1 MAKKDKIEESA
12 EKNGDKMTIYEYE
25 QKYVKRQNVRGAKI
39 FLRIFAAILGVFLFV
54 LLFLTALRVYE
65 INDIAGYAT
74 GAVCLVLYI
83 FIFVIPLIKI
93 MRAPYFVTNVNAQTA
108 SAAKRHNRKVR
119 QEIADKMI
127 NFTAKVD
134 GAGWYDSELVGKLA
148 IARNAGDDEA
158 LKEHLTALYKGSIK
172 KTAKS
177 LIMKSSM
184 RSAMYSALSQ
194 SERIDAA
201 LVIAVNTQL
210 IKDLVFLYGFR
221 PSDVKLAKIFVT
233 VIKNSMVALGLG
245 GLNVGNAVVK
255 TMGDAVK
262 GIPILG
268 SLISTIVDSSVQG
281 LANGTLTALIGFQTI
296 KYLNTEYN
304 LQNILDGIDVSESET
319 ELQETC
325 SEIETQL
332 KKRKKLAPAV

>member
-1 MAKKDKIEESA
+1 MAKKNKIEETS
-12 EKNGDKMTIYEYE
+12 EKMTIYEYE
-25 QKYVKRQNVRGAKI
+25 QKYVKRQNVRGAKV

-65 INDIAGYAT
+65 INEYAGYAA
-74 GAVCLVLYI
+74 GAVCLVLYL

-93 MRAPYFVTNVNAQTA
+93 MRAPYFMTNVNAQTA
-108 SAAKRHNRKVR
+108 SSAQRHNRKVR
-119 QEIADKMI
+119 QDIADKMI

-158 LKEHLTALYKGSIK
+158 LKEHLTALYKGSVK

-194 SERIDAA
+194 SEKIDAA

-221 PSDVKLAKIFVT
+221 PSDVKLAKIFVA
-233 VIKNSMVALGLG
+233 VIKNSMIALGLG

-325 SEIETQL
+325 TELETQL